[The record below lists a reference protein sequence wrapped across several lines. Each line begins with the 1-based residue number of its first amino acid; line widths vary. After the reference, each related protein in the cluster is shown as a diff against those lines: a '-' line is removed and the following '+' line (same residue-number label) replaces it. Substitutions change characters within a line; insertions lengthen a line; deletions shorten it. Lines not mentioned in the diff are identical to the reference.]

1 MKVASTNA
9 RMRRRAHNEN
19 RRKVAVCM
27 MFDFMRVY
35 ECPLE
40 KTLCLMLPCFLDF
53 DVSHKKSRI
62 SLHLQ
67 NELDLTL

>member
-1 MKVASTNA
+1 MKVSSTNA

-19 RRKVAVCM
+19 RRKVEVRM
-27 MFDFMRVY
+27 MSDFMRVY

-40 KTLCLMLPCFLDF
+40 KISCLILPCFLDF